1 MGYKEILY
9 CMTNM
14 VRIYTIYKCY
24 HIFFDKFRFG
34 KVWEMAAYILFWVSN
49 SWIYLSLSIPLITM
63 ISNFFS
69 LILISFMYQDAKY
82 KKIVVPFITEA
93 LNVSAEM
100 CAYTIFEY
108 RILDYTGSNELLSG
122 LTYIFLALIFYY
134 MVNIISKF
142 VDIKAGVKVPFLFWV
157 QMLFLMVMSTVLLL
171 TLYGGSISKQ
181 LVVLSTFCIFSVDII
196 AITLYDNVIDYMNEQ
211 VDLARITEQ
220 SNSYEKQLQ
229 FVSAYMEQTRSIRH
243 DFKNHIGIVR
253 EMIVK
258 GKSADAEQYLNRF
271 IEDMSIAKNYAS
283 TGNTTL
289 DAIINYK
296 CTQAENAGIKINVNT
311 WIERNLYKDL
321 DAKDFMTILGNLM
334 DNAIEAQHNLK
345 GEKFI
350 RIKITQNTKNLYI
363 NMENSYE
370 HKLIR
375 KKQQYMTTKE
385 DQSTHGIGLSNVD
398 KIVTKYHG
406 NMELDGKDG
415 VFIVNIM
422 MILN

>member
-1 MGYKEILY
+1 
-9 CMTNM
+9 
-14 VRIYTIYKCY
+14 
-24 HIFFDKFRFG
+24 
-34 KVWEMAAYILFWVSN
+34 
-49 SWIYLSLSIPLITM
+49 
-63 ISNFFS
+63 
-69 LILISFMYQDAKY
+69 
-82 KKIVVPFITEA
+82 
-93 LNVSAEM
+93 
-100 CAYTIFEY
+100 
-108 RILDYTGSNELLSG
+108 
-122 LTYIFLALIFYY
+122 
-134 MVNIISKF
+134 
-142 VDIKAGVKVPFLFWV
+142 
-157 QMLFLMVMSTVLLL
+157 
-171 TLYGGSISKQ
+171 
-181 LVVLSTFCIFSVDII
+181 
-196 AITLYDNVIDYMNEQ
+196 
-211 VDLARITEQ
+211 
-220 SNSYEKQLQ
+220 
-229 FVSAYMEQTRSIRH
+229 
-243 DFKNHIGIVR
+243 
-253 EMIVK
+253 MIVK